1 MKISNKYLKISFLM
15 LIMLIFLALINSKF
29 LLIKFA
35 LFFTINTYSQGNDVI
50 VVLSGS
56 PMTRVPRAV
65 ELVKEGYGNQIFLTS
80 TKAINKKFS
89 NLEENKLLMAKNIAD
104 LLNFKKEIFL
114 IPSISGGATS
124 TFDEAY
130 DVLDFAKQK
139 NFKHIIIVT
148 DFYHTR
154 RALYAFRKI
163 FKGSDVKIEISA
175 AQNDIFNEK
184 NWWRSEIGL
193 SAYILEPIKLLIYIF
208 SSANF
213 KYVKNY

>member
-1 MKISNKYLKISFLM
+1 MKILNKYLKISFLM

-35 LFFTINTYSQGNDVI
+35 LFFTINTYSPGNDAI

-104 LLNFKKEIFL
+104 LLDFKKEIFL

-148 DFYHTR
+148 DFFHTR

-163 FKGSDVKIEISA
+163 FKDSDVKIEISA

>member
-104 LLNFKKEIFL
+104 LLNFK
-114 IPSISGGATS
+114 
-124 TFDEAY
+124 
-130 DVLDFAKQK
+130 
-139 NFKHIIIVT
+139 
-148 DFYHTR
+148 
-154 RALYAFRKI
+154 
-163 FKGSDVKIEISA
+163 
-175 AQNDIFNEK
+175 
-184 NWWRSEIGL
+184 
-193 SAYILEPIKLLIYIF
+193 
-208 SSANF
+208 
-213 KYVKNY
+213 